1 MNRLIWFSRYPQ
13 PGQSKTRL
21 IPTLGP
27 QGAANLQRRM
37 TEQIATT
44 IRSLHQT
51 DPSLTID
58 LWYSGGSQTQVET
71 WLPGPW
77 QLLDQDQPD
86 LDQPDPDQP
95 DPKPLDLGQRMARAF
110 RHAFTSGADRTLII
124 GSDSPSLRPTHLT
137 QAFTALNDSDI
148 ILGPALDG
156 GYYLLGMR
164 QLQPLFNA
172 DWGSDRVL
180 QQTWTQA
187 LDLGLSVQ
195 LLEPLRDIDRPE
207 DLESLEWGI
216 GNRE

>member
-21 IPTLGP
+21 IPALGP
-27 QGAANLQRRM
+27 DGAAALQRRM

-44 IRSLHQT
+44 IRSHHQT
-51 DPSLTID
+51 DPTLTID
-58 LWYSGGSQTQVET
+58 LWYSGGSQTQLET

-77 QLLDQDQPD
+77 QFLDQDQPD
-86 LDQPDPDQP
+86 PDPPTP
-95 DPKPLDLGQRMARAF
+95 DPPTPTKPDLGQRMARAF

-124 GSDSPSLRPTHLT
+124 GSDCPSLRQTHLT
-137 QAFTALNDSDI
+137 QALSALSHSDI

-164 QLQPLFNA
+164 QLHPLFNA

-207 DLESLEWGI
+207 DLESLDWGV
-216 GNRE
+216 GE